1 MDLVPKQEQHK
12 EGEEKEEEKEGMI
25 LAEHSNRANFGH
37 GGGGGRMS
45 EIKEVDF
52 FSTGGARRR
61 NGDDDDG
68 DGETGNREA
77 GALGRGNTTVNTAL
91 DLLTTAAATP
101 VNGGE
106 GTAAARA
113 ASDHNKEAAT
123 VEGELRQAGEE
134 NRRLRRMLDDLTRSY
149 SALYHQLIQAQ
160 QQQQHQQQASGAA
173 NSMLP
178 AATVPAGLQF
188 VDPRMAP
195 AMRAAAPAALDGGDR
210 GDSDG
215 GSGSAGEADHQ
226 NSGRSSAQQEGSGTP
241 ERDENAERAEAPLR
255 RVRVSVRAR
264 SEAPMISDGC
274 QWRKYGQKMA
284 KGNPCPRA
292 YYRCTMATG
301 CPVRKQVQRCAE
313 DKAVLI
319 TTYEGTHNH
328 QLPPAAAAMAKTTS
342 AAAAMLLSGP
352 AASRDAGALFAGHHV
367 AAPAPLFQSYPY
379 ASAAMGATLSA
390 SAPFPTITLDLTHPP
405 QAPGAGLLP
414 HRPPALAAM
423 PFPMYG
429 GFPAAHRPAVPPQ
442 PTTVSLGMV
451 DSRNRSALE
460 TMTAAITSDP
470 NFTTA
475 LAAALSTIIG
485 GGAEAAPRSGAGANG
500 DGNSGSG
507 GTEPTATA
515 AAAGALDKGVNNT
528 EHTLTFFSREFL
540 AQSWWKD
547 WKQ

>member
-12 EGEEKEEEKEGMI
+12 EEEEKEEEKESMI
-25 LAEHSNRANFGH
+25 VAEHSNRANFGH
-37 GGGGGRMS
+37 GGSGRS

-61 NGDDDDG
+61 TDDDDDG
-68 DGETGNREA
+68 DGEDGNREA
-77 GALGRGNTTVNTAL
+77 SGAPGRGNTTVNTAL
-91 DLLTTAAATP
+91 DLLTTGAATP
-101 VNGGE
+101 VNGEE
-106 GTAAARA
+106 GTAAGA
-113 ASDHNKEAAT
+113 ASDQKEAAT

-149 SALYHQLIQAQ
+149 RALYHQLIQAQ
-160 QQQQHQQQASGAA
+160 QQQQASGAA

-188 VDPRMAP
+188 VDPCMAP
-195 AMRAAAPAALDGGDR
+195 AMRAAAAHDGGDR

-215 GSGSAGEADHQ
+215 GSGSAGEAEHQ
-226 NSGRSSAQQEGSGTP
+226 NNGRSSAQQDGSGTP

-319 TTYEGTHNH
+319 TTYEGTHSH

-342 AAAAMLLSGP
+342 AAAAMFLSGP

-405 QAPGAGLLP
+405 PALAAGLLP
-414 HRPPALAAM
+414 HHPPALPAM
-423 PFPMYG
+423 PFLMYG
-429 GFPAAHRPAVPPQ
+429 DFPAAHRPAAAVPPQ
-442 PTTVSLGMV
+442 PTTVSLGMM
-451 DSRNRSALE
+451 DARNRSALE

-485 GGAEAAPRSGAGANG
+485 GGGEAAPRSGAGANG

-507 GTEPTATA
+507 GTEPSATA
-515 AAAGALDKGVNNT
+515 AAAGARETALHALLQRLHD
-528 EHTLTFFSREFL
+528 SR
-540 AQSWWKD
+540 Q
-547 WKQ
+547 

>member
-12 EGEEKEEEKEGMI
+12 DKQEEEEEKKEEAMI
-25 LAEHSNRANFGH
+25 LAEHGGQAFGH
-37 GGGGGRMS
+37 AGGMRRS

-61 NGDDDDG
+61 NDDCEDDDEDG
-68 DGETGNREA
+68 SRDVGA
-77 GALGRGNTTVNTAL
+77 GGRGNTTVNTAL
-91 DLLTTAAATP
+91 DLLTTAAAATS

-106 GTAAARA
+106 GAAAA
-113 ASDHNKEAAT
+113 AGAANDRKEVAT

-134 NRRLRRMLDDLTRSY
+134 NRRLRRMLDELTRSY
-149 SALYHQLIQAQ
+149 STLYHQLIQAQ
-160 QQQQHQQQASGAA
+160 QHQQASGATS
-173 NSMLP
+173 SMLP
-178 AATVPAGLQF
+178 VTMPAGVQF
-188 VDPRMAP
+188 MDPRMAP
-195 AMRAAAPAALDGGDR
+195 AIRAAAPAAAFDGER

-215 GSGSAGEADHQ
+215 GSGSGGEADQ
-226 NSGRSSAQQEGSGTP
+226 NNGRSAQQDGMTGTP
-241 ERDENAERAEAPLR
+241 ERGENAVAEVPLR
-255 RVRVSVRAR
+255 RARVSVRAR

-352 AASRDAGALFAGHHV
+352 AASRDAAAGALFAGHHV
-367 AAPAPLFQSYPY
+367 AAPAPLLQSYPF

-390 SAPFPTITLDLTHPP
+390 SAPFPTITLDLTHSPP
-405 QAPGAGLLP
+405 PSLSAAAGLQLQHH
-414 HRPPALAAM
+414 HRPPAAM
-423 PFPMYG
+423 PFPAMY
-429 GFPAAHRPAVPPQ
+429 GFPAAHRPALPPLPQ
-442 PTTVSLGMV
+442 PAAAVSPLGMM
-451 DSRNRSALE
+451 DGRSRAALE

-485 GGAEAAPRSGAGANG
+485 GGAEAATPRSGGAGDAAG
-500 DGNSGSG
+500 EGNGSG
-507 GTEPTATA
+507 GAEPTTTA
-515 AAAGALDKGVNNT
+515 AAAGARETALHALLQRLHD
-528 EHTLTFFSREFL
+528 SR
-540 AQSWWKD
+540 Q
-547 WKQ
+547 

>member
-1 MDLVPKQEQHK
+1 MDLVPKQEQHNK
-12 EGEEKEEEKEGMI
+12 EKQEEEEEKEAAMI
-25 LAEHSNRANFGH
+25 LADHGGHQAFGH
-37 GGGGGRMS
+37 AGGMRRS

-61 NGDDDDG
+61 NDDDG
-68 DGETGNREA
+68 EEDGSRDV
-77 GALGRGNTTVNTAL
+77 GARGRGNTTVNTAL
-91 DLLTTAAATP
+91 DLLTTAAATTS

-106 GTAAARA
+106 GAAAAAGA
-113 ASDHNKEAAT
+113 ASDHKEVAT

-160 QQQQHQQQASGAA
+160 QQQAASGAA
-173 NSMLP
+173 ASSMLP
-178 AATVPAGLQF
+178 VTMPAGVQF
-188 VDPRMAP
+188 MDPRMAP
-195 AMRAAAPAALDGGDR
+195 AIRTAAPAAAFDGGDR

-215 GSGSAGEADHQ
+215 GTGSGGEADQ
-226 NSGRSSAQQEGSGTP
+226 NNGRSSAQQDRTPGTP
-241 ERDENAERAEAPLR
+241 ERGENAAAEAPLR
-255 RVRVSVRAR
+255 RARVSVRAR

-352 AASRDAGALFAGHHV
+352 AASRDAAAGALFAGHHIP
-367 AAPAPLFQSYPY
+367 APAPLFQSYPF

-390 SAPFPTITLDLTHPP
+390 SAPFPTITLDLTHSPLP
-405 QAPGAGLLP
+405 ASAAAAAAGLQFQH
-414 HRPPALAAM
+414 HRPPPAVPAAM
-423 PFPMYG
+423 PFPTMYG
-429 GFPAAHRPAVPPQ
+429 FPAAAHRPAALPLPQ
-442 PTTVSLGMV
+442 PPPAVSPLLGMM
-451 DSRNRSALE
+451 DGRSRAALE

-485 GGAEAAPRSGAGANG
+485 GDGAGDAATG
-500 DGNSGSG
+500 DGNGGG
-507 GTEPTATA
+507 GTEPPATA
-515 AAAGALDKGVNNT
+515 AAAGARETALHALLQRLHD
-528 EHTLTFFSREFL
+528 SR
-540 AQSWWKD
+540 Q
-547 WKQ
+547 

>member
-12 EGEEKEEEKEGMI
+12 EEEEKEEEEGMI
-25 LAEHSNRANFGH
+25 LAEHGSRANFGH
-37 GGGGGRMS
+37 GGGGGRRS

-61 NGDDDDG
+61 NGDDGDG
-68 DGETGNREA
+68 DGEHGNREA

-106 GTAAARA
+106 GTAAGA
-113 ASDHNKEAAT
+113 ASDHKEAST

-160 QQQQHQQQASGAA
+160 QQQQQAGGAA
-173 NSMLP
+173 NSMVP
-178 AATVPAGLQF
+178 AAATVPAGLQF

-195 AMRAAAPAALDGGDR
+195 AIRAPAALDG

-215 GSGSAGEADHQ
+215 GSGSAGEADRQ
-226 NSGRSSAQQEGSGTP
+226 NSGRSAQQEGSGTP

-319 TTYEGTHNH
+319 TTYEGAHNH

-352 AASRDAGALFAGHHV
+352 AAAGRDAGALFAGHHV
-367 AAPAPLFQSYPY
+367 AAPLFQSYPY

-405 QAPGAGLLP
+405 PASAAGLLP
-414 HRPPALAAM
+414 HRPPALPAM

-442 PTTVSLGMV
+442 PTTVSLGMM
-451 DSRNRSALE
+451 DGRNRSALE
-460 TMTAAITSDP
+460 TMTAAITRDP

-475 LAAALSTIIG
+475 LAAAISTIIG

-500 DGNSGSG
+500 DGNSDSG
-507 GTEPTATA
+507 GTESTTTA
-515 AAAGALDKGVNNT
+515 AAAGARETALHALLQRLHD
-528 EHTLTFFSREFL
+528 SR
-540 AQSWWKD
+540 Q
-547 WKQ
+547 

>member
-12 EGEEKEEEKEGMI
+12 EEEEKEEEKESMI

-37 GGGGGRMS
+37 GGSGRS

-61 NGDDDDG
+61 TDDDDDG
-68 DGETGNREA
+68 DGEDWNREA
-77 GALGRGNTTVNTAL
+77 SGAPGRGNTTVNTAL

-106 GTAAARA
+106 GTAAGA
-113 ASDHNKEAAT
+113 ASDQKEAAT

-160 QQQQHQQQASGAA
+160 QQQQASGAA

-195 AMRAAAPAALDGGDR
+195 AMRAAAAHDGGDR

-215 GSGSAGEADHQ
+215 GSGSAGEAEHQ
-226 NSGRSSAQQEGSGTP
+226 NNGRSSAQQDGSGTP

-405 QAPGAGLLP
+405 PAPAAGLLP
-414 HRPPALAAM
+414 HRPPALPAM

-429 GFPAAHRPAVPPQ
+429 GFPAAHRPAAAVPPQ
-442 PTTVSLGMV
+442 PTTVSLGMM
-451 DSRNRSALE
+451 DARNRSALE

-485 GGAEAAPRSGAGANG
+485 GGGEAAPRSGAGGNG
-500 DGNSGSG
+500 DGNNGSG
-507 GTEPTATA
+507 GTEPSATA
-515 AAAGALDKGVNNT
+515 AAAGARETALHALLQRLHD
-528 EHTLTFFSREFL
+528 SR
-540 AQSWWKD
+540 Q
-547 WKQ
+547 

>member
-1 MDLVPKQEQHK
+1 MDLVPKQEQHNK
-12 EGEEKEEEKEGMI
+12 EKQEEEEEKEAAMI
-25 LAEHSNRANFGH
+25 LADHGGHQAFGH
-37 GGGGGRMS
+37 AGGMRRS

-61 NGDDDDG
+61 NDDDG
-68 DGETGNREA
+68 EEDGSRDV

-91 DLLTTAAATP
+91 DLLTTAAATTS

-106 GTAAARA
+106 GAAAAGA
-113 ASDHNKEAAT
+113 ASDHKEVAT

-160 QQQQHQQQASGAA
+160 QQQASSGAA
-173 NSMLP
+173 SSMLP
-178 AATVPAGLQF
+178 VTMPAGVQF
-188 VDPRMAP
+188 MDPRMAP
-195 AMRAAAPAALDGGDR
+195 AIRTAAPAAAFDGGDR

-215 GSGSAGEADHQ
+215 GSGSGGEADQ
-226 NSGRSSAQQEGSGTP
+226 NNGRSSAQQDRTGTP
-241 ERDENAERAEAPLR
+241 ERGENAAAEAPLR
-255 RVRVSVRAR
+255 RARVSVRAR

-352 AASRDAGALFAGHHV
+352 AASRDAAAGALFAGHHIP
-367 AAPAPLFQSYPY
+367 APAPLFQSYPF

-390 SAPFPTITLDLTHPP
+390 SAPFPTITLDLTHSPLP
-405 QAPGAGLLP
+405 ASAAAAAAGLQFQH
-414 HRPPALAAM
+414 HRPPPAVPAAM
-423 PFPMYG
+423 PFPTMYG
-429 GFPAAHRPAVPPQ
+429 FPAAAHRPAAFPLPQ
-442 PTTVSLGMV
+442 PPPAAAVSPLLGMM
-451 DSRNRSALE
+451 DGRSRAALE

-485 GGAEAAPRSGAGANG
+485 GDGAGDAATG
-500 DGNSGSG
+500 DGNGGG
-507 GTEPTATA
+507 GTEPPATA
-515 AAAGALDKGVNNT
+515 AAAGARETALHALLQRLHD
-528 EHTLTFFSREFL
+528 SR
-540 AQSWWKD
+540 Q
-547 WKQ
+547 